1 MRRLVSPAA
10 FALALL
16 AANPAFAQRQTTPVV
31 RPATP
36 VARPATAQPTTTQPA
51 TAQPATAQPATAQPA
66 TAQPA
71 TAQPAAAVQPSPEV
85 EAEHAHGIELRR
97 QQRDGEARDV
107 FRGIYERTHEPRAL
121 ARQAAA
127 EGAMGEWI
135 AAEEHLSTA
144 LGQTTDPWITQNRA
158 GLESDLA
165 GIRTHVGLLDVVS
178 STPHAELWIA
188 GVRSASLPLANPLH
202 VRAGTI
208 SVEVRAEGYLPEI
221 RPVTVLGGLRAVAR
235 ETVNL
240 TADVQRP
247 IAPVLPPVVV
257 APVVPVIPR
266 EGADTRRVPTSRI
279 VGLSLLGAG
288 VIGLGVGVAGVV
300 VYSGNVSSFNGNPTC
315 GSAALNDT
323 CRPLYDAGLTART
336 VGITG
341 IIVGGALVAGG
352 LTALALSL
360 RGPTRGLAVSLAPSL
375 QGVDL
380 SLSGRF

>member
-1 MRRLVSPAA
+1 MRRLVSPAV
-10 FALALL
+10 FTLALL
-16 AANPAFAQRQTTPVV
+16 AANPAFAQRQTP
-31 RPATP
+31 P
-36 VARPATAQPTTTQPA
+36 VAHPAPPVAHPA
-51 TAQPATAQPATAQPA
+51 PAQPAA
-66 TAQPA
+66 
-71 TAQPAAAVQPSPEV
+71 AQPAAAVQASPEV

-97 QQRDGEARDV
+97 QQRDAEARDV

-144 LGQTTDPWITQNRA
+144 LGQTADPWITQNRA

-178 STPHAELWIA
+178 STPHAELWIG

-208 SVEVRAEGYLPEI
+208 SVEVRAEGYLPEV

-247 IAPVLPPVVV
+247 ITPVLPPVV
-257 APVVPVIPR
+257 APVVPIIPR
-266 EGADTRRVPTSRI
+266 ESPDARRVPTSRI

-315 GSAALNDT
+315 GAAALNDT
-323 CRPLYDAGLTART
+323 CRPLYDAGITART

-341 IIVGGALVAGG
+341 FIVGGALVAGG